1 VLASA
6 NPKKAREMAGLL
18 GGVSYRV
25 LSLTD
30 FPAVS
35 LPPEGV
41 VSYAD
46 NALAKARTVAAA
58 TGMLALGD
66 DSGLEVDALDGRPGV
81 ESARYGGEG
90 LTDAQR
96 CEKLLTA
103 LAGVPPLRRTARF
116 RSVIALVAP
125 DGREAVVEGE
135 AEGILLDQP
144 QGTGGFGYDPLF
156 YYPPLDSTFAQL
168 SEAEKGGVSHR
179 ARAMARARD
188 VLRAWS
194 ETRRG

>member
-96 CEKLLTA
+96 
-103 LAGVPPLRRTARF
+103 
-116 RSVIALVAP
+116 
-125 DGREAVVEGE
+125 
-135 AEGILLDQP
+135 
-144 QGTGGFGYDPLF
+144 
-156 YYPPLDSTFAQL
+156 
-168 SEAEKGGVSHR
+168 
-179 ARAMARARD
+179 
-188 VLRAWS
+188 
-194 ETRRG
+194 